1 MRRVLAAMALCAL
14 SSSGL
19 FAAGACTGATSN
31 GGNTLTIYSSAPSGG
46 DINNATISN
55 GQLLTLDSV
64 GNCVVA
70 GSTFSNFQVDGGVGF
85 VGTIPF
91 DLGLTVVGGTQAQ
104 FNYTNLGNGD
114 IELFFQASPGIT
126 QLTLEDGSATSIT
139 ENVCSAALSAPNTT
153 CPSTTQLA
161 QLNTNGTGQSIDG
174 PVSIGSVS
182 TDFIVETITGGGNNT
197 QGIGSGVPEP
207 MTLSLMGIGLLGIG
221 FLGGALAANRHQT
234 DQNLSSLSSRLGLT
248 CFRGQKKGPVSKDSA
263 LFDSLGLF
271 SVTR

>member
-1 MRRVLAAMALCAL
+1 MRRVGSMALCAL

-46 DINNATISN
+46 DINNATIGN

-85 VGTIPF
+85 FGTIPF

-161 QLNTNGTGQSIDG
+161 QLNTNGTGQS
-174 PVSIGSVS
+174 VR
-182 TDFIVETITGGGNNT
+182 TGKHRQRFHRLYRGDHHGRR
-197 QGIGSGVPEP
+197 QQHAGDRFWLPEP

-248 CFRGQKKGPVSKDSA
+248 CFRGPKKGPVSKDRA
-263 LFDSLGLF
+263 PFDSLGPF
-271 SVTR
+271 SIMR